1 MLRAII
7 RSGNDALHFIGDLN
21 GYNLQT
27 LQMHARGA
35 LRESGCVQVEL
46 ELEEC
51 DATTWKHFERG
62 WLARMDRAGVDV
74 LVHAETCEPPAAS
87 PPPEVVRREPV
98 VAA

>member
-7 RSGNDALHFIGDLN
+7 RSGNEALHFIGDLN

-35 LRESGCVQVEL
+35 LREIGCVHVEL
-46 ELEEC
+46 ELDES
-51 DATTWKHFERG
+51 DAATWKHFERG

-74 LVHAETCEPPAAS
+74 LVHTEECAPQTVS
-87 PPPEVVRREPV
+87 LPPEAARREPV

>member
-1 MLRAII
+1 MLRAVI
-7 RSGNDALHFIGDLN
+7 RSGNEALHFIGDLN

-35 LRESGCVQVEL
+35 LKEMGCVQVEL
-46 ELEEC
+46 ELDES
-51 DATTWKHFERG
+51 DAATWKHFERG

-74 LVHAETCEPPAAS
+74 LVHAEACEHQAAS
-87 PPPEVVRREPV
+87 LPPDVVRREPV